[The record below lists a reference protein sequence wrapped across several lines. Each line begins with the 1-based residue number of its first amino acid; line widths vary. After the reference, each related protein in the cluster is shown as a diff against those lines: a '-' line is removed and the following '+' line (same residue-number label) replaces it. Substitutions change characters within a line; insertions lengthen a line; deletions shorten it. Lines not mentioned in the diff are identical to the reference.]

1 MEQERRWYVIGIGAV
16 EDFDEG
22 RGALL
27 LEERGD
33 EIGLPVFMTPELL
46 ERYTDALMDE
56 PDEDPETVEE
66 LRAGRYRV
74 VDLDGTREL
83 AYTLAWST
91 ADYIVWNPAS
101 AGENGDGIYR
111 PPPSPEEAQRRLSEE
126 PE

>member
-1 MEQERRWYVIGIGAV
+1 VEQERRWYVIGIGAV
-16 EDFDEG
+16 EDFDGG

-46 ERYTDALMDE
+46 ERYTEALMA
-56 PDEDPETVEE
+56 DPGEGLETVEE
-66 LRAGRYRV
+66 LSAGRYRAV
-74 VDLDGTREL
+74 NLEGPREL
-83 AYTLAWST
+83 ASTLAWST

-101 AGENGDGIYR
+101 AGERGDGIYR
-111 PPPSPEEAQRRLSEE
+111 PPRSPEEAQRRLSGE